1 MASLMLCLLILV
13 INCAN
18 ALNETTVETKVET
31 TSTTT
36 TTTTTTTTKTP
47 VQEIIA
53 TEGLSETLICDD
65 AASTPSHCNFHHPK
79 LNGCYW
85 QTSETTCFR
94 NDNIQ
99 GKLDQHCSVVI
110 SRVALEDQGT
120 WECNSSATPKKNFNV
135 TVEPAKVL
143 LKLDGQDVSKVSM
156 TLGQQTSQV
165 LNCSLENYELSELT
179 FSWTK
184 TVQGKPDV
192 DLGIADHS
200 LALNELDLKFQDVGQ
215 KIQCLVQL
223 KNTQNANKRESQEIE
238 LELQFPPQT
247 TDYEVRYTT
256 RDNTDNPSFRTNMN
270 IFLWANPKPIE
281 AKWTVDTAT
290 KYTVEPRQITKG
302 RWSIAV
308 PADIESTKFILE
320 TKNSLGK
327 ARYTFEGSHSAT
339 ELVAK
344 PQKLSLLINGE
355 EKGGTTSI
363 NWNEESIKAR
373 CQVHGASNNSK
384 HTIFYT
390 WKLDNAVLESGTSST
405 IQLKNKLDPITN
417 NGETLKCEVSYQ
429 DQDFDP
435 DQQDGEIEKET
446 VLTIDYNPVVIIKFA
461 NGTELNNNQ
470 IIHFNV
476 DKSWNLNLECSTKN
490 YHGREN
496 WVWYRGNTKLNS
508 TLNWILK
515 PEDQNQIFKCQ
526 VSDKDYAQ
534 VRVNLTFKPEKQT
547 EPKTF
552 EFLDDRNE
560 VTISMTF
567 MASPKPTKAIWII
580 DDIIVP
586 MNHSIDQ
593 FNSRELIQKGNE
605 FEIQLT
611 FPMKKSMNNQTY
623 LLNVTNDLG
632 MTSYEWKMQIH
643 HSKQAMSSVL
653 SVSLVI
659 IGLFIL
665 VLIYFS
671 VCRNSGVGS
680 GIRRVFS
687 YIADQCSE
695 IKDYY
700 TPEALN
706 LEIQR
711 QSLGVFTLERE
722 SQQFANYNPDPD
734 TVTMISM
741 DSEPG
746 VVTHRSGFSD
756 VPLN

>member
-36 TTTTTTTTKTP
+36 TTTTTTKTP
-47 VQEIIA
+47 VQEIFA

-65 AASTPSHCNFHHPK
+65 AASTPTHCNFHHPK

-192 DLGIADHS
+192 DLGITDHS

-223 KNTQNANKRESQEIE
+223 KNTPNAQKRESQEIE
-238 LELQFPPQT
+238 LDLQFPPQT

-256 RDNTDNPSFRTNMN
+256 RDNTDNPSFRTNMK
-270 IFLWANPKPIE
+270 ILLWANPKPIE

-290 KYTVEPRQITKG
+290 NYTVEPRQITKG

-308 PADIESTKFILE
+308 PANVESAKFILE

-327 ARYTFEGSHSAT
+327 ARYTFEGSHSAI
-339 ELVAK
+339 ELVAPPTNLTLEIDGK
-344 PQKLSLLINGE
+344 ETGKLTE
-355 EKGGTTSI
+355 I
-363 NWNEESIKAR
+363 NWNREHNITAS
-373 CQVHGASNNSK
+373 CHVVHSVSTSK
-384 HTIFYT
+384 YTIFYKWT
-390 WKLDNAVLESGTSST
+390 LDGKVINEGTSPS
-405 IQLKNKLDPITN
+405 ISIPLQPAN
-417 NGETLKCEVSYQ
+417 NGNILKCDISYQ
-429 DQDFDP
+429 DQAFDP
-435 DQQDGEIEKET
+435 DKVGKTSTYT
-446 VLTIDYNPVVIIKFA
+446 VLSINYNPVVNIKFT
-461 NGTELNNNQ
+461 NGSALQNDQ
-470 IIHFNV
+470 IIHLKL
-476 DKSWNLNLECSTKN
+476 DKGFVSLNLECSTKG
-490 YHGREN
+490 YHGNEN
-496 WVWYRGNTKLNS
+496 WVWYRGDQEAQRGSSKINL
-508 TLNWILK
+508 ILTTQ
-515 PEDQNQIFKCQ
+515 DQDQIIKCQ
-526 VSDKDYAQ
+526 VSDEDHAQ
-534 VRVNLTFKPEKQT
+534 VRVNLTFKPQE
-547 EPKTF
+547 F
-552 EFLDDRNE
+552 ECSSCEILDDRYE
-560 VTISMTF
+560 ATISMTF
-567 MASPKPTKAIWII
+567 MAEPKPTEAIWII

-593 FNSRELIQKGNE
+593 FRSSELIPNGDK